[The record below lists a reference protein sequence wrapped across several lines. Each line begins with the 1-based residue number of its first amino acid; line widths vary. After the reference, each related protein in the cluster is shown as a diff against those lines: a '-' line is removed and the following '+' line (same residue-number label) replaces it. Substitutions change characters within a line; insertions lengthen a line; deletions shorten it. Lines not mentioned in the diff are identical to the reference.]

1 VNNAISVAATPY
13 DYLYA
18 YTSTAEACL
27 ALPED
32 LYYWAVPYLFDNYV
46 IDYYYDNFW
55 GYYFDCSMIDS
66 LPTIDLLF
74 GGYWLEVLVDD
85 YVINFGDGTCAL
97 CITESPYYDEA
108 HFGSAVM
115 RGFYFIHDHDN
126 ARQGIAPLASGL
138 RAGLTAS
145 SSGKVAPVAGTT
157 PTC

>member
-1 VNNAISVAATPY
+1 VTTTDSENNYVYS
-13 DYLYA
+13 
-18 YTSTAEACL
+18 YTTTSEACL
-27 ALPED
+27 VLPSNFYDWALP
-32 LYYWAVPYLFDNYV
+32 YLLDNY
-46 IDYYYDNFW
+46 IFTYYYDNYW

-97 CITESPYYDEA
+97 CIHQSRYADEA

-115 RGFYFIHDHDN
+115 RGFYIIHDHDN
-126 ARQGIAPLASGL
+126 ARQGIAPQA
-138 RAGLTAS
+138 